1 MNDMKANYK
10 TISAAVL
17 ICAFGF
23 FNVGLPIVVYLC
35 PMMQAAPAECR
46 TFCESSSESVALVN
60 QNASCCNS
68 YIVAERNTT
77 PFVKTDKHNPS
88 LAVVVTSQYV
98 ELSNIDVTIIGN
110 LPAELYASKSPPI
123 YLLNSAFLI

>member
-10 TISAAVL
+10 TISAAIL

-46 TFCESSSESVALVN
+46 TFCETSSESVALVN
-60 QNASCCNS
+60 QNASCCSS

-98 ELSNIDVTIIGN
+98 ELSNDHAMVVFNSPTEHN
-110 LPAELYASKSPPI
+110 ASKSPPI
-123 YLLNSAFLI
+123 FLLNSAFLI